1 MDNMTEEQKQK
12 INEVNKKET
21 LKLNLT
27 DTLKET
33 TRLAGTFKI
42 NALMY
47 EDEKLVKLLNEG
59 AESLDKFNKGVAE
72 FLSK

>member
-1 MDNMTEEQKQK
+1 MNEETQAKVSQ
-12 INEVNKKET
+12 INKEET

-27 DTLKET
+27 DSLQQT

-47 EDEKLVKLLNEG
+47 EDEALVKLLNEG
-59 AESLDKFNKGVAE
+59 AEALNKFNKGLAE
-72 FLSK
+72 YLAK